1 LPAFATRYTKYRALY
16 FFALK
21 KRPPRDNDSIQIVGC
36 QILTEN
42 LNQVNQGEYPLF
54 FKVKTA
60 EEVLE
65 ILNQFNPLREETVSL
80 ENAFNRVISQEI
92 ISQEDLPDFPRS
104 SMDGYAVNARDT
116 FGATETLPVS
126 LDIAGEISI
135 GTAPEI
141 SVGPGKAVRIPT
153 GGMMPKGA
161 DAVVMVE
168 YCHLLDNKTIE
179 ISHAVSPL
187 ENVISPGDDFR
198 KGVTIFKKGTR
209 LRPQDLGLLAGLGIS
224 TVTVHKKARVAIIS
238 TGDEILP
245 IEQRPGPGQVRDI
258 NSYTLTAFCRQAGVI
273 PVNLGLCKDSFNDLR
288 DMVKKGIE
296 TADTLWI
303 SGGSSVGTMDMTVNV
318 LESFDRMELLV
329 HGISISP
336 GKPTIIVKIGNKA
349 VFGLPGHAASA
360 MVIAEIFLNPFLSRL
375 SGDINA
381 FEDSHFYI
389 EAELSRNIE
398 SASGRDDYIR
408 IRLEK
413 RDGRLF
419 AEPIFGKSGL
429 ISTLVEAHGLLKIDR
444 NTEGLYK
451 GQAVKVMLFKAL

>member
-1 LPAFATRYTKYRALY
+1 M
-16 FFALK
+16 
-21 KRPPRDNDSIQIVGC
+21 
-36 QILTEN
+36 
-42 LNQVNQGEYPLF
+42 F

-65 ILNQFNPLREETVSL
+65 ILKEFSPLGEETVSL
-80 ENAFNRVISQEI
+80 EDAFNRVISREI
-92 ISQEDLPDFPRS
+92 VSQEDLPDFAKS
-104 SMDGYAVNARDT
+104 SMDGYAVRARDT
-116 FGATETLPVS
+116 FGATETLPVA
-126 LDIAGEISI
+126 LDLTGEISI
-135 GTAPEI
+135 GTAPVI

-153 GGMMPKGA
+153 GGMIPDGA

-168 YCHLLDNKTIE
+168 YCHPLDDKTIE

-198 KGVTIFKKGTR
+198 KGVMIFKKGVR

-224 TVTVHKKARVAIIS
+224 MVSVHKRARVAILC

-245 IEQRPGPGQVRDI
+245 IDQRPGPGQVRDI

-273 PVNLGLCKDSFNDLR
+273 PINLGLCKDNFNDLR
-288 DMVKKGIE
+288 DMVKRGIE

-303 SGGSSVGTMDMTVNV
+303 SGGSSVGARDMTVKV
-318 LESFDRMELLV
+318 LESFDHMELLV

-336 GKPTIIVKIGNKA
+336 GKPTIIARFGNKA

-381 FEDSHFYI
+381 FEDSHFYT
-389 EAELSRNIE
+389 EAELNRNVE

-408 IRLEK
+408 VRLEK

-451 GQAVKVMLFKAL
+451 GETVKVMLFKTA

>member
-1 LPAFATRYTKYRALY
+1 M
-16 FFALK
+16 
-21 KRPPRDNDSIQIVGC
+21 
-36 QILTEN
+36 
-42 LNQVNQGEYPLF
+42 F
-54 FKVKTA
+54 FKVKTS

-65 ILNQFNPLREETVSL
+65 IISDFSPLEEETVSL
-80 ENAFNRVISQEI
+80 EDAFNRVISREI
-92 ISQEDLPDFPRS
+92 VSQEDLPDFPRS
-104 SMDGYAVNARDT
+104 SMDGYAVRARDT

-126 LDIAGEISI
+126 LDLAGEISI

-141 SVGPGKAVRIPT
+141 LVGPGKAVRIPT
-153 GGMMPKGA
+153 GGMMPEGA

-168 YCHLLDNKTIE
+168 YCHSLDDKTIE
-179 ISHAVSPL
+179 VSHAVSPL

-198 KGVTIFKKGTR
+198 KGVTIFKKGAR
-209 LRPQDLGLLAGLGIS
+209 LRPQDLGLLAGLGLS
-224 TVTVHKKARVAIIS
+224 MVSVHKRARVAIIC

-245 IEQRPGPGQVRDI
+245 IDQRPGPGQVRDI
-258 NSYTLTAFCRQAGVI
+258 NSYTLTAFCLQAGVI
-273 PVNLGLCKDSFNDLR
+273 PINLGLCKDSFNDLR
-288 DMVKKGIE
+288 DMVKNGIE
-296 TADTLWI
+296 TVDTMWI
-303 SGGSSVGTMDMTVNV
+303 SGGSSVGTRDMTVKV
-318 LESFDRMELLV
+318 LESFDHMELLV

-336 GKPTIIVKIGNKA
+336 GKPTIIARLGNKA

-381 FEDSHFYI
+381 FEDSHFYT
-389 EAELSRNIE
+389 EAELNRNVE

-408 IRLEK
+408 VRLEK

-451 GQAVKVMLFKAL
+451 GETVKVMLFKTS

>member
-1 LPAFATRYTKYRALY
+1 MMSRGSL
-16 FFALK
+16 
-21 KRPPRDNDSIQIVGC
+21 QIIGC
-36 QILTEN
+36 QILTEK

-54 FKVKTA
+54 FKVKTT

-65 ILNQFNPLREETVSL
+65 ILNQFNPLREETISL
-80 ENAFNRVISQEI
+80 EDAFNRVISQEI

-116 FGATETLPVS
+116 FGAIETLPVS

-141 SVGPGKAVRIPT
+141 SIGPGKAVRIPT

-161 DAVVMVE
+161 NAVVMVE

-273 PVNLGLCKDSFNDLR
+273 PVNLGLCKDSFNDLK

-318 LESFDRMELLV
+318 LKSFDRMELLV

-381 FEDSHFYI
+381 FEDSRFYI

-408 IRLEK
+408 VRLEK